1 LTSVGAEEVGRLAP
15 LLAVAEKVLS
25 AVRVLLTR
33 SQKKRKRWK
42 ARRAAASKAQPEEG
56 SGVEPSGVGREAE
69 VVALS
74 P

>member
-42 ARRAAASKAQPEEG
+42 ARRAAASKAQPEG
-56 SGVEPSGVGREAE
+56 SGVEPSGVRREAE

>member
-1 LTSVGAEEVGRLAP
+1 MAA
-15 LLAVAEKVLS
+15 KVLS

-33 SQKKRKRWK
+33 SQKKRKRVK
-42 ARRAAASKAQPEEG
+42 ARRVAAAKAQLEG
-56 SGVEPSGVGREAE
+56 SGEVELSKRVERVGE

>member
-1 LTSVGAEEVGRLAP
+1 MGRLAP

-42 ARRAAASKAQPEEG
+42 ARHAAAAKAQLEG
-56 SGVEPSGVGREAE
+56 SGVELHKRVGRGGE